1 MSPVIQ
7 LLAAGRTFRQGP
19 DEYAALRPA
28 TVTIDRGQYV
38 AVTGASGSGKSTL
51 LNLIT
56 GVDRASQGTVRVN
69 GTALETLGEGALARF
84 RGASIGI
91 VFQFFELIP
100 TLTALDN
107 VVLAMDLVGTVPPRA
122 RRARALA
129 LLGDM
134 GLANHV
140 FRPPGRLSGGEQ
152 QRVAIARALANDP
165 PILVA
170 DEPTG
175 NLDRANGERVT
186 ALFDRCVAD
195 GRTVIVATHER
206 GGLDRY
212 HRVLRVED
220 GQVMESGMAEG
231 AP

>member
-7 LLAAGRTFRQGP
+7 LLAAGRSFRQGET
-19 DEYAALRPA
+19 DHAALRPT
-28 TVTIDRGQYV
+28 TVSIDRGHYV

-56 GVDRASQGTVRVN
+56 GVDRASQGSVVID

-84 RGASIGI
+84 RGATVGI
-91 VFQFFELIP
+91 VFQFFELLP

-107 VVLAMDLVGTVPPRA
+107 VILAMDLVGKIPAKA
-122 RRARALA
+122 RRRRALD
-129 LLGDM
+129 LLAGV
-134 GLANHV
+134 GLVDQAH
-140 FRPPGRLSGGEQ
+140 RSPTHLSGGEQ

-175 NLDRANGERVT
+175 NLDRANGERV
-186 ALFDRCVAD
+186 AAVFDRCVAE

-206 GGLDRY
+206 GGLERY
-212 HRVLRVED
+212 HRVLRIED
-220 GQVMESGMAEG
+220 GRLAEG
-231 AP
+231 TP